1 MYRNQPPPYPY
12 STAPTNAGLG
22 YIPSPESR
30 RAEDERKKQAPR
42 QSLPSIH
49 EALGNDDPL
58 PYQPPP
64 TTAAPQQTHSAPPP
78 HHLSSNLG
86 ARPSGEGTSGSPN
99 PFSNGGSFLR
109 GPTLSQ
115 QLQLQTETRSSL
127 ESLNTQDSR
136 NVSVRSLN
144 SGKPSTQ
151 SASTGITSISGS
163 QTGAYEYK
171 SPSSAGSVASPTEYP
186 GYSQPYSFQSQPPPG
201 APVYPA
207 TSYDSRPHVG
217 PRVYEVKGGIPGQAF
232 PGPSLDDSAKHHLDV
247 YDVEASLNEVL

>member
-1 MYRNQPPPYPY
+1 MYPNQPHPYPY

-22 YIPSPESR
+22 DILSPESR
-30 RAEDERKKQAPR
+30 RAKDEKEKQAAR

-58 PYQPPP
+58 PYRAPP

-78 HHLSSNLG
+78 HCLSSKLG
-86 ARPSGEGTSGSPN
+86 ARSSGEGPSGSSN

-109 GPTLSQ
+109 EPTLSQ
-115 QLQLQTETRSSL
+115 QSQLQTETRSSS
-127 ESLNTQDSR
+127 ESLNTQGSR
-136 NVSVRSLN
+136 NASARSL
-144 SGKPSTQ
+144 STGKPPTQ

-163 QTGAYEYK
+163 QTGGYEYK
-171 SPSSAGSVASPTEYP
+171 GPTSAGSVASTTGYP
-186 GYSQPYSFQSQPPPG
+186 GYSQPFSFQSQPPPG

-207 TSYDSRPHVG
+207 TSYDSRPHVR

-232 PGPSLDDSAKHHLDV
+232 PGPSLCDSAKHNLDV
-247 YDVEASLNEVL
+247 YDVEASLNEVS